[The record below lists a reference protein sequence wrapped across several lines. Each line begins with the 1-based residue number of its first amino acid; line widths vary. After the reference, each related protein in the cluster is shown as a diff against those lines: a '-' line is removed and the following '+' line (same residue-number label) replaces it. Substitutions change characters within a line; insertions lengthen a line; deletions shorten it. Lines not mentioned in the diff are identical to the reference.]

1 MQPTL
6 TQKKIPIEIILK
18 DPLLAIEAD
27 SGLIEQVLINLVL
40 NAIDAVKNK
49 ADPRI
54 VLSAYTDIDYKAII
68 KLTDNGTG
76 MTEDLLDKIFI
87 PFFST
92 KKNGNGIGLSLCKQI
107 MLIHKA
113 TIQVQ
118 SKENEGTVFTLRF

>member
-1 MQPTL
+1 M
-6 TQKKIPIEIILK
+6 
-18 DPLLAIEAD
+18 LAIEAD